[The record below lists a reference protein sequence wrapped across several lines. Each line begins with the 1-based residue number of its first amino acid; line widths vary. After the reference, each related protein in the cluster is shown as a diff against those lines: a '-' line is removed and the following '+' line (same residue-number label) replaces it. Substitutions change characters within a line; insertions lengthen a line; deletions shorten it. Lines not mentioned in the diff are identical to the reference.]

1 MDERVYRVLF
11 VENGLGFGGAVISLR
26 TFLKHADRSR
36 YHAILVHSLDEPRFA
51 TFKGIAETRHVR
63 RLRLGTGLLSY
74 FARRLN
80 IDVARDA
87 FRLARMVRREKADL
101 VYLNNDL
108 MNNLAGLLAAR
119 ILGIPVVLHERDIP
133 LAQSGLARLVANW
146 PEHYLAIS
154 GPVRE
159 ALLRYGVS
167 ANKITMVPEG
177 LDLDMYQ
184 LASADDLAQ
193 LRTELGISS
202 NAPLVVLAGMVMSW
216 KGQHVL
222 LDAVPA
228 VLAAYPEA
236 RFVIVGEPPPGGGGY
251 LKFLKDKTYGLGVQD
266 AVLFSGYRQDI
277 PRLMQ
282 AADIVVHASVSPEP
296 FGRVVIEG
304 MVMGSVV
311 IATDIGAPPEIIR
324 SSETGYLVPPDDPR
338 ALAERIIEVLSDPDS
353 ASAIGRAAR
362 ADAVHKYAV
371 ERHVALIEGVFKSI
385 LKPENGAIVTDERR

>member
-1 MDERVYRVLF
+1 
-11 VENGLGFGGAVISLR
+11 
-26 TFLKHADRSR
+26 
-36 YHAILVHSLDEPRFA
+36 
-51 TFKGIAETRHVR
+51 
-63 RLRLGTGLLSY
+63 
-74 FARRLN
+74 
-80 IDVARDA
+80 
-87 FRLARMVRREKADL
+87 
-101 VYLNNDL
+101 
-108 MNNLAGLLAAR
+108 
-119 ILGIPVVLHERDIP
+119 VVLHERDIP
-133 LAQSGLARLVANW
+133 LAQSGLARVVANW
-146 PEHYLAIS
+146 PVHYLAIS

>member
-1 MDERVYRVLF
+1 LDERVYRVLF